1 MAQLKLSDFGFIVY
15 RERQVHILIPE
26 IFIKMMTTLKWQKN
40 IAKSEP
46 LKDDSTKREYDKLN
60 VPLNNLEADIDPPK
74 GSVQL
79 D

>member
-1 MAQLKLSDFGFIVY
+1 M
-15 RERQVHILIPE
+15 IPE

-40 IAKSEP
+40 IAKSEL
-46 LKDDSTKREYDKLN
+46 LKNDSTKRKYDKLN
-60 VPLNNLEADIDPPK
+60 APLNNLEADINSPK

>member
-1 MAQLKLSDFGFIVY
+1 M
-15 RERQVHILIPE
+15 IPE

-40 IAKSEP
+40 IAKPSIPLEVVKSEL

-60 VPLNNLEADIDPPK
+60 VPMNNLEADIDPPR

>member
-1 MAQLKLSDFGFIVY
+1 M
-15 RERQVHILIPE
+15 IPE

-40 IAKSEP
+40 IAKSEL

-60 VPLNNLEADIDPPK
+60 VPLNNLEAGIDSPK

>member
-1 MAQLKLSDFGFIVY
+1 
-15 RERQVHILIPE
+15 
-26 IFIKMMTTLKWQKN
+26 MMTTLKWQKN

-46 LKDDSTKREYDKLN
+46 LKDDSTKREYDKFN
-60 VPLNNLEADIDPPK
+60 VPLNNLEADIDPPR